1 MHEIPSATPTPAIS
15 PPREERST
23 GPPPP
28 LLTAPPAELHPS
40 CRAAYHYHANTLGV
54 RQSPCKIAQPLFLA
68 LRFIHPTA
76 RPRSSYGVTL
86 FPTRPSS
93 HAVSTPR
100 FPLRTSYPVTYAKR
114 ATIIIT
120 LRRWTFHW
128 ICAPRSWIASLIIY
142 RVAWFARGS
151 TDHDFATRPFFPSSF
166 FLRVIGDHRW
176 SSLSL
181 FSSSLFFFIFVSRIY
196 AAIRFPWKSRET
208 GGTKQRGVRH
218 VCGSGFFYFYFLS
231 FFFFLH
237 RRNGIVIFATRYATV
252 VTKYCWRQRPALSF
266 PLCAHLSIVYR
277 SDSTLANVDTFMG
290 AEAPGTR
297 APRDGSCFIFS
308 VTGAGTRSLVRS
320 TAFECLRREVVS
332 PTRSSVF
339 ILQAWRDN
347 ICPRF
352 LFHTYPTRAITPLAP
367 DMRLFFFF
375 PRWNSISPRSCLSV
389 SLFFFRTFF
398 PVNILVFP
406 PLFFFFAFRFSMTVH
421 RVAKLGRE
429 WIGSPSSLSSI
440 TFYLIVSLITILLYS
455 LSQTIF
461 TNF

>member
-1 MHEIPSATPTPAIS
+1 MNLPLNM
-15 PPREERST
+15 RST
-23 GPPPP
+23 IVDCIANYLPGGVIRTGLDRSRFCHAPFLS
-28 LLTAPPAELHPS
+28 LL
-40 CRAAYHYHANTLGV
+40 V
-54 RQSPCKIAQPLFLA
+54 
-68 LRFIHPTA
+68 
-76 RPRSSYGVTL
+76 
-86 FPTRPSS
+86 
-93 HAVSTPR
+93 
-100 FPLRTSYPVTYAKR
+100 
-114 ATIIIT
+114 
-120 LRRWTFHW
+120 
-128 ICAPRSWIASLIIY
+128 
-142 RVAWFARGS
+142 
-151 TDHDFATRPFFPSSF
+151 FPS
-166 FLRVIGDHRW
+166 RHRW
-176 SSLSL
+176 SSMILSL
-181 FSSSLFFFIFVSRIY
+181 SLLFLSFFFIFVSRIY

-208 GGTKQRGVRH
+208 RGTKQRGVRH
-218 VCGSGFFYFYFLS
+218 VCGSGFFLFLFS
-231 FFFFLH
+231 LFFFFFLH

-375 PRWNSISPRSCLSV
+375 PRWNYFSSFLSLCL
-389 SLFFFRTFF
+389 SLFFQ
-398 PVNILVFP
+398 N
-406 PLFFFFAFRFSMTVH
+406 FFF
-421 RVAKLGRE
+421 L
-429 WIGSPSSLSSI
+429 
-440 TFYLIVSLITILLYS
+440 
-455 LSQTIF
+455 
-461 TNF
+461 